1 VNDRAFV
8 VIIPPARGT
17 LELVATQTQVS
28 VEEYL
33 RTSFTGADCDFV
45 DGEIVERNVGGNRH
59 STTQGRLIEFFYD
72 LRKSH
77 PFYARP
83 ELRFK
88 LHEGRFRVADVAVFE
103 GEPPVAEVPSTPP
116 LIVIEIVSRDDRYTE
131 IVEKLDEYR
140 AWGVQ
145 HVWLVDPYLR
155 KIYTCG
161 NSGLREVSEFLLPP
175 SGFRLTLDDIV

>member
-1 VNDRAFV
+1 MTISA
-8 VIIPPARGT
+8 AGAT

-33 RTSFTGADCDFV
+33 RTSFAGADCDFV
-45 DGEIVERNVGGNRH
+45 DGEIVARNVGGNRH

-88 LHEGRFRVADVAVFE
+88 LEEGRFRVADVAVFE
-103 GEPPVAEVPSTPP
+103 GEPPVVEVPSTPP
-116 LIVIEIVSRDDRYTE
+116 LIVIEIVSRVDRYTE
-131 IVEKLDEYR
+131 IVQKLGEYR
-140 AWGVQ
+140 TWGVQ

-161 NSGLREVSEFLLPP
+161 DSGLREISEFLVP
-175 SGFRLTLDDIV
+175 SCDFRLTLDDIV

>member
-1 VNDRAFV
+1 M
-8 VIIPPARGT
+8 
-17 LELVATQTQVS
+17 ATQTQVS

-33 RTSFTGADCDFV
+33 RTSFDGADCEFV

-77 PFYARP
+77 PLFARP

-88 LHEGRFRVADVAVFE
+88 LTEGQFRVADVAVFE
-103 GEPPVAEVPSTPP
+103 GKAPVAEVPSTPP

-131 IVEKLDEYR
+131 IVQKLDEYR
-140 AWGVQ
+140 RWGVQ
-145 HVWLVDPYLR
+145 HVWLVDPYLG
-155 KIYTCG
+155 KIYSYG
-161 NSGLREVSEFLLPP
+161 SSGLKEVSEFFLSQFDL
-175 SGFRLTLDDIV
+175 RLALDDIV